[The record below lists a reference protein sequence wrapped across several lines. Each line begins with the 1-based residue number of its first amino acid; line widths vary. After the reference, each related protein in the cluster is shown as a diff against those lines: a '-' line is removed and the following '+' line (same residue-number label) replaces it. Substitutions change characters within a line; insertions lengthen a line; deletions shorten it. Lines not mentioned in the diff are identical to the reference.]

1 MRDGTYIAYLN
12 KQIKH
17 YVKFM
22 SSIAHQKMKGESMKR
37 SKCKT
42 TTMKIVSPRMKKE
55 TLLRSISEML
65 LEATKPAKVF
75 K

>member
-1 MRDGTYIAYLN
+1 
-12 KQIKH
+12 
-17 YVKFM
+17 
-22 SSIAHQKMKGESMKR
+22 MKGESMIR
-37 SKCKT
+37 NKCKT
-42 TTMKIVSPRMKKE
+42 TAMRIVSTRMKKE

>member
-1 MRDGTYIAYLN
+1 
-12 KQIKH
+12 
-17 YVKFM
+17 
-22 SSIAHQKMKGESMKR
+22 MKR